1 MDPTTLTFSDFYDS
15 GFEIESS
22 GCYEQY
28 VDLGDAG
35 ECYISVDPDDLIG
48 NENIEGSLGYVS
60 ITVSDIASKA
70 TDEDEV
76 KPLLAAL
83 IELVG
88 LDVIFGYLAEVEEEE
103 N

>member
-1 MDPTTLTFSDFYDS
+1 MTATLTFREFYDS
-15 GFEIESS
+15 NFEIESS

-35 ECYISVDPDDLIG
+35 ETYISVDPDDLIG
-48 NENIEGSLGYVS
+48 NENIEGSLEYVS
-60 ITVSDIASKA
+60 ISVSDIASKA
-70 TDEDEV
+70 TDEEEI

-83 IELVG
+83 IEIVG
-88 LDVIFGYLAEVEEEE
+88 LDIILEYLADVDGEA